1 MPYRSLVA
9 KLGTIADLRES
20 DLASLIAICHDVRTV
35 QAKRDILVEGE
46 RPEDVHVI
54 LEGWAARYKTLSDGS
69 RQIVALSQ
77 AIFATCTSPFSGI
90 WTTAS

>member
-35 QAKRDILVEGE
+35 QAKRDILSKG
-46 RPEDVHVI
+46 
-54 LEGWAARYKTLSDGS
+54 SDPKM
-69 RQIVALSQ
+69 
-77 AIFATCTSPFSGI
+77 FT
-90 WTTAS
+90 